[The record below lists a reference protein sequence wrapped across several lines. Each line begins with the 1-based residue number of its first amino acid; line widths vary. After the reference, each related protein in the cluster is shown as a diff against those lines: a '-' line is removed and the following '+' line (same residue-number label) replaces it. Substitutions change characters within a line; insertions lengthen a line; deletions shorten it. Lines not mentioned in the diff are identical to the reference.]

1 MHYSDQEGG
10 TNFILLTRCRKGRI
24 IQGSEPQAPFGRDNV
39 AGWGEGCGIE
49 SNLNIYI
56 LAKQVIPLG
65 SRPKEAGKTCFHTES
80 DDASAV
86 NASLQRLLTRTAG
99 ESVSGSHADHLRG
112 SLNTS
117 VRAISGA
124 TAVTAA
130 SSSPLSG
137 ALTLGWN
144 MSHDFLSYSWAI

>member
-1 MHYSDQEGG
+1 M
-10 TNFILLTRCRKGRI
+10 LR
-24 IQGSEPQAPFGRDNV
+24 
-39 AGWGEGCGIE
+39 GWVRVPAFLRGVSPRRVE
-49 SNLNIYI
+49 S
-56 LAKQVIPLG
+56 
-65 SRPKEAGKTCFHTES
+65 T
-80 DDASAV
+80 
-86 NASLQRLLTRTAG
+86 
-99 ESVSGSHADHLRG
+99 HLRG

-144 MSHDFLSYSWAI
+144 MSHDFLSYSWAIRLVSLKVLWG

>member
-65 SRPKEAGKTCFHTES
+65 SRPKEAGKTRFHTES

-99 ESVSGSHADHLRG
+99 ESVSGSHADHLQTG
-112 SLNTS
+112 CQ
-117 VRAISGA
+117 V
-124 TAVTAA
+124 
-130 SSSPLSG
+130 
-137 ALTLGWN
+137 
-144 MSHDFLSYSWAI
+144 MQCH